1 MPRSS
6 NRDLVDLLK
15 RGDRKGCTRLMDIYY
30 DRLVNEAIN
39 VFHLPEGESEELVSD
54 CLVSVVQQV
63 QTFEFRRSDVDFHF
77 WVMTI
82 FKNRVRDFVRQ
93 RAKTAGLV
101 THFQESNFENE
112 EAFGE
117 GEREVLTAIISAYEQ
132 ATREESTSAKDT
144 ECRNRL
150 RVIEEV
156 LDSMEV
162 WERVLLR
169 CRALEVP
176 YEDITRYTGKSA
188 SQLKVYHGR
197 VRKKF
202 IRLLSVHYPE
212 VMENE
217 RPN

>member
-6 NRDLVDLLK
+6 NKDLVDLLK
-15 RGDRKGCTRLMDIYY
+15 RGDRQGCSRLMDMYY
-30 DRLVNEAIN
+30 DRLVNEAVS
-39 VFHLPEGESEELVSD
+39 VFNLPEGESEELVSD
-54 CLVSVVQQV
+54 CLVSVVQEV
-63 QTFEFRRSDVDFHF
+63 HTFEFRKSDGDFHF

-112 EAFGE
+112 ETFGQ
-117 GEREVLTAIISAYEQ
+117 GERDVIAAIIGAYEE
-132 ATREESTSAKDT
+132 ATREESTSAKNI
-144 ECRNRL
+144 ECRERL
-150 RVIEEV
+150 KVIEEV
-156 LDSMEV
+156 LESMEV

-176 YEDITRYTGKSA
+176 YEDITRYTGKPA

-197 VRKKF
+197 VKKKF
-202 IRLLSVHYPE
+202 IKLLAVHYPE
-212 VMENE
+212 VMEGE
-217 RPN
+217 RSN